1 MTSKAVIHTDAPSPF
16 VPPPAP
22 SGGFARVLANLAHLV
37 GGKAGAGVMSLV
49 YLVVVARALGVRDYG
64 VLTLVNG
71 YALLVGSVIAFSG
84 FHGVVRYGALAI
96 EAEDPR
102 RLASILRAMTVVELG
117 CGAVAILIAAVAAPI
132 VGPRL
137 GWTPEAVRVALPY
150 SLAVLGTVRATP
162 QGLLQL
168 ARRFDLIGAHQLVS
182 PVVKLAGTLAV
193 WAAGG
198 GLTAYLAIWLG
209 AAIAE
214 GAAMWALAW
223 PAWTRLT
230 GGERLAGP
238 WRGAIRREGGFARFA
253 IAANLDITL
262 RELAPNL
269 APLTVGWLLGPAAAG
284 LFSLAQRATT
294 LFQQPAALLS
304 QASYSVLADLAARRE
319 HAALAR
325 TVLRSAAFAGAA
337 AGPFLLLFAAGGARV
352 LPLVGGRSF
361 AGSARLVLLMA
372 MARAALLVATPFS
385 AGLTALGRP
394 GRSVTIA
401 LVANLALYPLLP
413 VLIHAHGLDGAGWH
427 ALAQGLLLLVAT
439 IVAFGRAI

>member
-1 MTSKAVIHTDAPSPF
+1 MTRRATVL
-16 VPPPAP
+16 PAP
-22 SGGFARVLANLAHLV
+22 AGGFARVLGNLGHLV
-37 GGKAGAGVMSLV
+37 GGKAGAGIMSLV
-49 YLVVVARALGVRDYG
+49 YLVVVARALGVREYG

-71 YALLVGSVIAFSG
+71 YVLLVGGLIAFSG
-84 FHGVVRYGALAI
+84 FHGVVRYGALAL
-96 EAEDPR
+96 EAENPR
-102 RLASILRAMTVVELG
+102 RLAAILRAMTVVELG
-117 CGAVAILIAAVAAPI
+117 CGIIAVLVAAVVAPI
-132 VGPRL
+132 VGPWL
-137 GWTPEAVRVALPY
+137 GWTPEAVRAALPY

-182 PVVKLAGTLAV
+182 PTVKLLGTLAV

-198 GLTAYLAIWLG
+198 GLAAYLAVWLA

-214 GAAMWALAW
+214 GAAMWALAG

-238 WRGAIRREGGFARFA
+238 WRGAIRREGGLARFA
-253 IAANLDITL
+253 ITANLDITL

-269 APLTVGWLLGPAAAG
+269 APLTVGWLLGPASAG

-294 LFQQPAALLS
+294 LFQQPAVLLS
-304 QASYSVLADLAARRE
+304 QASYSVLADLAARRD
-319 HAALAR
+319 HGALSR
-325 TVLRSAAFAGAA
+325 TVMRSAAFAGLAA
-337 AGPFLLLFAAGGARV
+337 APILVLFALGAGRL

-361 AGSARLVLLMA
+361 AGGAGLVLLMA
-372 MARAALLVATPFS
+372 GARAALLVATPFS

-394 GRSVTIA
+394 GRSVAIA

-413 VLIHAHGLDGAGWH
+413 VLILSEGLDGAGWH
-427 ALAQGLLLLVAT
+427 ALVQAAILLTAT
-439 IVAFGRAI
+439 ILSFRRAI

>member
-1 MTSKAVIHTDAPSPF
+1 M
-16 VPPPAP
+16 
-22 SGGFARVLANLAHLV
+22 
-37 GGKAGAGVMSLV
+37 
-49 YLVVVARALGVRDYG
+49 
-64 VLTLVNG
+64 
-71 YALLVGSVIAFSG
+71 LVGSVIAFSG
-84 FHGVVRYGALAI
+84 FHGVVRYGGLAI
-96 EAEDPR
+96 EADDPR
-102 RLASILRAMTVVELG
+102 RLAAILRAMTVVELG
-117 CGAVAILIAAVAAPI
+117 CGAAAMLVAAVAAPI

-137 GWTPEAVRVALPY
+137 GWTPDAIRVALPY

-182 PVVKLAGTLAV
+182 PVVKLVGTLLV

-198 GLTAYLAIWLG
+198 GLSAYLAVWL
-209 AAIAE
+209 AAALAE

-253 IAANLDITL
+253 IAANFDITL

-269 APLTVGWLLGPAAAG
+269 APLTIGWLLGPAAAG

-294 LFQQPAALLS
+294 LFQQPAVLLS
-304 QASYSVLADLAARRE
+304 QASYSVLADYAARRE

-325 TVLRSAAFAGAA
+325 TVLRSAALAA
-337 AGPFLLLFAAGGARV
+337 AASLPLLLLFAWRGGRLLPV
-352 LPLVGGRSF
+352 LGGRSF
-361 AGSARLVLLMA
+361 AGGAGLVLLMA
-372 MARAALLVATPFS
+372 AARAALLVATPFS

-394 GRSVTIA
+394 GRSVMIA

-413 VLIHAHGLDGAGWH
+413 VLIRLQGLDGAGWH
-427 ALAQGLLLLVAT
+427 ALAQGILLLAAT
-439 IVAFGRAI
+439 ILAFRRAIWR